1 MPLGLWFLTR
11 KVMADMDLL
20 RGAFDRTKGDRGQS
34 TVEYAL
40 VMVAFLTMALTMGA
54 IWQAGRD
61 GSLLA
66 LAVGAASHG
75 AGDGGL
81 LGAARDIAL
90 F

>member
-1 MPLGLWFLTR
+1 MG
-11 KVMADMDLL
+11 KVMADMDSL
-20 RGAFDRTKGDRGQS
+20 RQALDRTKDARGQS

-40 VMVAFLTMALTMGA
+40 VMVALLAMVLTMGA
-54 IWQAGRD
+54 VWQAGQD
-61 GSLLA
+61 GFLTN
-66 LAVGAASHG
+66 LAVDAASHS

>member
-1 MPLGLWFLTR
+1 M
-11 KVMADMDLL
+11 VEMDLL
-20 RGAFDRTKGDRGQS
+20 RRALARAGGARGQS

-40 VMVAFLTMALTMGA
+40 VLIAFLTMALTMGA

-61 GSLLA
+61 GTLLR

>member
-1 MPLGLWFLTR
+1 MT
-11 KVMADMDLL
+11 DMDLL
-20 RGAFDRTKGDRGQS
+20 RGVFDRTKGDRGQS

-40 VMVAFLTMALTMGA
+40 FMVAFLTMALTMGA

-66 LAVGAASHG
+66 LAVGAASHA

-81 LGAARDIAL
+81 FGAARDIAL

>member
-1 MPLGLWFLTR
+1 M
-11 KVMADMDLL
+11 VEMDSL
-20 RGAFDRTKGDRGQS
+20 RRALARAGSARGQS

-40 VMVAFLTMALTMGA
+40 VLIAFLTMALTMGA

-61 GSLLA
+61 GTLLR

-75 AGDGGL
+75 SGDGGL
-81 LGAARDIAL
+81 LGAARDIVL

>member
-1 MPLGLWFLTR
+1 ME
-11 KVMADMDLL
+11 VDMSLL
-20 RGAFDRTKGDRGQS
+20 RRVLDRVGNARGQS

-40 VMVAFLTMALTMGA
+40 VMVAFLTMVVTLGA

-61 GSLLA
+61 GALLE
-66 LAVGAASHG
+66 LAVGAASHA